1 LRGDRIMYDI
11 VIIGSGPAGLS
22 AAVYA
27 KRANLDV
34 VIVEKNYYGTGQVA
48 ESSQVDNYLGLPGTN
63 GFDLGEKFRSHA
75 EGLGAVFKTG
85 EATAFVKKDRSWIV
99 RLKDET
105 ELETKTVIYAA
116 GAVHRHL
123 GIPGENELA
132 AKGVSY
138 CATCDGNFFRGRKV
152 AVVGGGDTALD
163 DALYLSKL
171 AEKVYVVHRRDEFRG
186 SPATVAKLKE
196 AANVELVLS
205 AVPERVEG
213 TDFVTG
219 LVLKDGR
226 TLEVD
231 GVFIAVGMI
240 PLNKAVEGLVELDD
254 AGYIKADETCVT
266 SAEGFFAAG
275 DVRTKALRQVVT
287 AVSDGAC
294 AVTSA
299 EEYIRKYN

>member
-1 LRGDRIMYDI
+1 MYDI

-85 EATAFVKKDRSWIV
+85 EATAFVKKDRNWIV

-240 PLNKAVEGLVELDD
+240 PLNKAVEGSVELDD

-287 AVSDGAC
+287 AVADGAF

>member
-1 LRGDRIMYDI
+1 MYDV

-34 VIVEKNYYGTGQVA
+34 VIVEKVFYGTGQVA

-63 GFDLGEKFRSHA
+63 GFDLGEKFRQHA
-75 EGLGAVFKTG
+75 EGLGVEFKTG
-85 EATAFVKKDRSWIV
+85 EAVSFEKKDKMWIV
-99 RLKDET
+99 KLKDET
-105 ELETKTVIYAA
+105 ELETRTVIYAA

-123 GIPGENELA
+123 GIPGENDLA

-138 CATCDGNFFRGRKV
+138 CATCDGSFFRGRTV

-171 AEKVYVVHRRDEFRG
+171 AEKVYLIHRRDEFRG
-186 SPATVAKLKE
+186 SPITVEKLK
-196 AANVELVLS
+196 AAENVEFVLN

-213 TDFVTG
+213 TDAVTG

-226 TLEVD
+226 TLAVD

-240 PLNKAVEGLVELDD
+240 PLNKAVDGVVELDSS
-254 AGYIKADETCVT
+254 GYVKADETGVT
-266 SAEGFFAAG
+266 SAEGFFVAG
-275 DVRTKALRQVVT
+275 DVRTKVLRQVVT
-287 AVSDGAC
+287 AVSDGAN
-294 AVTSA
+294 AVTSV
-299 EEYIRKYN
+299 EEYIRGL

>member
-1 LRGDRIMYDI
+1 MYDI

-34 VIVEKNYYGTGQVA
+34 VIVEKTFYGTGQVA

-63 GFDLGEKFRSHA
+63 GFDLGEKFRQHA
-75 EGLGAVFKTG
+75 EGLGVEFKTG
-85 EATAFVKKDRSWIV
+85 EAVGFEKKDKTWVIK
-99 RLKDET
+99 LKDES

-123 GIPGENELA
+123 GIPGENDLA

-138 CATCDGNFFRGRKV
+138 CATCDGSFFRGRTV

-171 AEKVYVVHRRDEFRG
+171 AQKVYLIHRRDEFRG
-186 SPATVAKLKE
+186 SPITVEKLKE
-196 AANVELVLS
+196 AENVEFVLS
-205 AVPERVEG
+205 AVPEKVEG
-213 TDFVTG
+213 TDSVTA

-240 PLNKAVEGLVELDD
+240 PLSKAAEGVVELDNS
-254 AGYIKADETCVT
+254 GYVKADEACVT

-275 DVRTKALRQVVT
+275 DVRTKVLRQVVT
-287 AVSDGAC
+287 AVADGAC
-294 AVTSA
+294 AVTIA
-299 EEYIRKYN
+299 EEYIRTLG

>member
-1 LRGDRIMYDI
+1 MQDI

-22 AAVYA
+22 AAIYA

-34 VIVEKNYYGTGQVA
+34 VIVEKTFYGTGQIA
-48 ESSQVDNYLGLPGTN
+48 ESSQVDNYPGLPGTN
-63 GFDLGEKFRSHA
+63 GFDLGEKFRQHA
-75 EGLGAVFKTG
+75 ESLGVEFKTAEVVG
-85 EATAFVKKDRSWIV
+85 FEQKDKIWSVK
-99 RLKDET
+99 LKDET
-105 ELETKTVIYAA
+105 ELEAKAVIYAA

-138 CATCDGNFFRGRKV
+138 CATCDGSFFRGRKV

-171 AEKVYVVHRRDEFRG
+171 AEKVYIVHRRDEFRG
-186 SPATVAKLKE
+186 SPLTVEKLKATE
-196 AANVELVLS
+196 NVELVLS
-205 AVPERVEG
+205 AVPEKVEG
-213 TDFVTG
+213 NDSVTG

-226 TLEVD
+226 TIQVD

-240 PLNKAVEGLVELDD
+240 PLSNAVEGVVELDS

-266 SAEGFFAAG
+266 SADGFFAAG

-287 AVSDGAC
+287 AVADGAC

-299 EEYIRKYN
+299 EEYIRKIG

>member
-1 LRGDRIMYDI
+1 MYDI

-27 KRANLDV
+27 KRAGLSV
-34 VIVEKNYYGTGQVA
+34 VIVEKTFYGTGQVA
-48 ESSQVDNYLGLPGTN
+48 ESSQVDNYLGLPETN

-75 EGLGAVFKTG
+75 ENFGTEFITG
-85 EATAFVKKDRSWIV
+85 EAVGFEKKDNTWIV
-99 RLKDET
+99 KLKDEST
-105 ELETKTVIYAA
+105 LETKTVIYAA

-123 GIPGENELA
+123 GIPGENDLS

-138 CATCDGNFFRGRKV
+138 CATCDGSFFRGRTV

-171 AEKVYVVHRRDEFRG
+171 AAKVYVVHRRDEFRG
-186 SPATVAKLKE
+186 SKSTVEKLK
-196 AANVELVLS
+196 AAENVELVLS
-205 AVPERVEG
+205 AVPSKVCGE
-213 TDFVTG
+213 DSVTG
-219 LVLKDGR
+219 LTLADGR

-240 PLNKAVEGLVELDD
+240 PLTKIVDGVVELDE

-266 SAEGFFAAG
+266 SEAGFYAAG
-275 DVRTKALRQVVT
+275 DVRTKSLRQVVT
-287 AVSDGAC
+287 AVADGAC

-299 EEYIRKYN
+299 EHYINND

>member
-1 LRGDRIMYDI
+1 MQDI

-22 AAVYA
+22 AAIYA

-34 VIVEKNYYGTGQVA
+34 VIVEKTFYGTGQIA
-48 ESSQVDNYLGLPGTN
+48 ESSQVDNYPGLPGTN
-63 GFDLGEKFRSHA
+63 GFDLGEKFRQHA
-75 EGLGAVFKTG
+75 ESLGVEFKTAEVVG
-85 EATAFVKKDRSWIV
+85 IEKKDKIWSV
-99 RLKDET
+99 KLKDET
-105 ELETKTVIYAA
+105 ELEAKAVIYAA

-138 CATCDGNFFRGRKV
+138 CATCDGSFFRGRKV

-171 AEKVYVVHRRDEFRG
+171 AEKVYIVHRRDEFRG
-186 SPATVAKLKE
+186 SPLTVEKLKATE
-196 AANVELVLS
+196 NVEFVLS
-205 AVPERVEG
+205 AVPEKVEG
-213 TDFVTG
+213 NDSVTG

-226 TLEVD
+226 TIQVD

-240 PLNKAVEGLVELDD
+240 PLSNAVEGVVELDS

-266 SAEGFFAAG
+266 SADGFFAAG

-287 AVSDGAC
+287 AVADGAC

-299 EEYIRKYN
+299 EEYIRKIG

>member
-1 LRGDRIMYDI
+1 MYDI

-63 GFDLGEKFRSHA
+63 GFDLGEKFRNHA
-75 EGLGAVFKTG
+75 EGLGADFKTG

-213 TDFVTG
+213 TDFVTD

-240 PLNKAVEGLVELDD
+240 PLNKAVEGSVELDD

-287 AVSDGAC
+287 AVADGAC

>member
-1 LRGDRIMYDI
+1 MQDI

-22 AAVYA
+22 AAIYA

-34 VIVEKNYYGTGQVA
+34 VIVEKTFYGTGQIA
-48 ESSQVDNYLGLPGTN
+48 ESSQVDNYPGLPGTN
-63 GFDLGEKFRSHA
+63 GFDLGEKFRQHA
-75 EGLGAVFKTG
+75 ESLGVEFKTAEVVG
-85 EATAFVKKDRSWIV
+85 FEQKDKIWSVK
-99 RLKDET
+99 LKDET
-105 ELETKTVIYAA
+105 ELEAKAVIYAA

-138 CATCDGNFFRGRKV
+138 CATCDGSFFRGRKV

-171 AEKVYVVHRRDEFRG
+171 AEKVYIVHRRDEFRG
-186 SPATVAKLKE
+186 SPLTVEKLKATE
-196 AANVELVLS
+196 NVEFVLS
-205 AVPERVEG
+205 AVPEKVEG
-213 TDFVTG
+213 NDSVTG

-226 TLEVD
+226 TIQVD

-240 PLNKAVEGLVELDD
+240 PLSNAVEGVVELDS

-266 SAEGFFAAG
+266 SADGFFAAG

-287 AVSDGAC
+287 AVADGAC

-299 EEYIRKYN
+299 EEYIRKIG